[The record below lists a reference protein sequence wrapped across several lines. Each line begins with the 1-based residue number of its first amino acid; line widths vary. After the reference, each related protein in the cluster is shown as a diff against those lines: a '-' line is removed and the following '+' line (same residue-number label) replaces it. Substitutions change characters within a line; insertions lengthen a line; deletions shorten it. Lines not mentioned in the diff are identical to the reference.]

1 MLGPQNV
8 RLCVGPCPCFCVFSG
23 RRGAAHVGKI
33 RERFTLM
40 EGPFLFFADMRT
52 LFIAVVCWMLGGT
65 MSLAQSEAFPLT
77 AGDSVVVISGAV
89 SDESGRWIPSSMVVN
104 RRSSAGEFVGSD
116 REFLVRARLGDT
128 LVFGAVGYH
137 TMERLV
143 ATDARMDIRL
153 KVLQVEVG
161 TAEVI
166 APRTLREIV
175 RDIQALGYREEDFR
189 LSGVDAMQSPIT
201 FLYETFA
208 REAQSRRLVAQL
220 ENDDQ
225 RRELLQELF
234 TKYVDYDIVDLE
246 PWEFDAFARFCDPGD
261 AMLKQWSQYEFIQ
274 YVKQRYQVFRMMPR
288 DLPAGDMEYHLDED

>member
-1 MLGPQNV
+1 
-8 RLCVGPCPCFCVFSG
+8 
-23 RRGAAHVGKI
+23 
-33 RERFTLM
+33 
-40 EGPFLFFADMRT
+40 
-52 LFIAVVCWMLGGT
+52 
-65 MSLAQSEAFPLT
+65 
-77 AGDSVVVISGAV
+77 
-89 SDESGRWIPSSMVVN
+89 
-104 RRSSAGEFVGSD
+104 
-116 REFLVRARLGDT
+116 
-128 LVFGAVGYH
+128 
-137 TMERLV
+137 
-143 ATDARMDIRL
+143 
-153 KVLQVEVG
+153 
-161 TAEVI
+161 
-166 APRTLREIV
+166 
-175 RDIQALGYREEDFR
+175 
-189 LSGVDAMQSPIT
+189 MQSPIT

>member
-1 MLGPQNV
+1 
-8 RLCVGPCPCFCVFSG
+8 
-23 RRGAAHVGKI
+23 
-33 RERFTLM
+33 M

-89 SDESGRWIPSSMVVN
+89 SDESGRWVPSSMVVN